1 VIISYINVFFIKFLK
16 NYEKAW
22 RISPNIIFY
31 KYWRNS
37 MAINL
42 KNDIK
47 PISYIKTNAA
57 EMMKYV
63 NERKNPIVITQ
74 NGEARAVLVDIET
87 YQETQDAFALMSL
100 IKIAEKDIQN
110 GNVEPAKKVFSELK
124 KEIAEND

>member
-1 VIISYINVFFIKFLK
+1 
-16 NYEKAW
+16 
-22 RISPNIIFY
+22 
-31 KYWRNS
+31 

-63 NERKNPIVITQ
+63 NERRNPVVITQ

-110 GNVEPAKKVFSELK
+110 GNTEPVEKVFSELK
-124 KEIAEND
+124 KEITGIPLEDSL